1 MKRAH
6 AGADA
11 SGSYVLNRN
20 NKYWDRPNHGDH
32 GASRGKAITIV
43 IPVFP
48 VPPVVELMYQC
59 RLV

>member
-1 MKRAH
+1 MKRAQ

-11 SGSYVLNRN
+11 NGSDALNRN
-20 NKYWDRPNHGDH
+20 NKYWDRSNHGDH

-48 VPPVVELMYQC
+48 VVPVVCYS
-59 RLV
+59 